1 MKNLI
6 MKSTMLMGAA
16 LLMGIGA
23 NAQSLKVSI
32 PFPFEANGKSLP
44 AGDYNIR
51 MTSVNGGGVYAMRNM
66 GNHDGVLLMGTHSI
80 TNSRY
85 ETKLVFAQ
93 AVDGYYLQEVWD
105 GSGARAV
112 RSPHGRSSIVAATR
126 VVLASSK

>member
-23 NAQSLKVSI
+23 HAQSMKIAI

-44 AGDYNIR
+44 AGEYDVR
-51 MTSVNGGGVYAMRNM
+51 MTSVNGGGVYTMRNI

-80 TNSRY
+80 ANNRY
-85 ETKLVFAQ
+85 EAKLVFQQ

-105 GSGARAV
+105 GSSARAV
-112 RSPHGRSSIVAATR
+112 RSPHGRNSIVAATR
-126 VVLASSK
+126 VVIAASR